1 MEEEKIITRVKPNSL
16 EAEQSLIGALFV
28 DSDAAS
34 EVMTIIKPYDFYHK
48 AYRLIYEAII
58 ELRDAGKATD
68 IVTVQDALKA
78 KGAPEDISNTS
89 FLGDLA
95 RAVPT
100 AANAGQ
106 YAQIIKE
113 KSLLRAIIDINEN
126 IADECYAGKKTT
138 DEILEDTEKKIF
150 SLIQKSGPKDGIFL
164 KDALAKSIEK
174 ISEIYGNKSSISGI
188 PTGYDDIDSCLLGL
202 QPSDLILIAAR
213 PSMGK
218 TAFVLNIAEYVTM
231 KKGITTA
238 FFSLEMSDMQ
248 LANRLLSIESGVD
261 SDKMRKGNLNTTD
274 WERIVDSTDVLADAN
289 LIIDVSP
296 EITVSEIRSRCRKYK
311 AENNL
316 GLVIIDYLQLI
327 ESDKKAPSK
336 QQEVSDISRGLKAL
350 AREMDVPVVALS
362 QLSRAPEAR
371 TSDHRP
377 MLSDLRESGAI
388 EQDADVVM
396 FIYRDEK
403 YNPDTEEKGIAE
415 INIAKHRNGPLKTV
429 KLAWIPEQTR
439 FANLELRKG
448 SV

>member
-1 MEEEKIITRVKPNSL
+1 MEENIITRVKPNSL
-16 EAEQSLIGALFV
+16 EAEQSLVGALFV

-58 ELRDAGKATD
+58 ELRDTGKATD

-78 KGAPEDISNTS
+78 KGAPEDICTIS

-113 KSLLRAIIDINEN
+113 KSLLRAIIDINEK

-164 KDALAKSIEK
+164 KDALTKSIEK
-174 ISEIYGNKSSISGI
+174 ISETYANKGSISGI

-202 QPSDLILIAAR
+202 QPSDLVLIAAR

-261 SDKMRKGNLNTTD
+261 SDKMRKGNLNTND

-296 EITVSEIRSRCRKYK
+296 EISVSEIRSRCRKYK

-327 ESDKKAPSK
+327 APDKTVPSK

-362 QLSRAPEAR
+362 QLSRAPELR
-371 TSDHRP
+371 QEHRP

-403 YNPDTEEKGIAE
+403 YNPDTEEKGVAE

-448 SV
+448 NV

>member
-1 MEEEKIITRVKPNSL
+1 
-16 EAEQSLIGALFV
+16 
-28 DSDAAS
+28 
-34 EVMTIIKPYDFYHK
+34 
-48 AYRLIYEAII
+48 
-58 ELRDAGKATD
+58 
-68 IVTVQDALKA
+68 
-78 KGAPEDISNTS
+78 
-89 FLGDLA
+89 
-95 RAVPT
+95 
-100 AANAGQ
+100 
-106 YAQIIKE
+106 
-113 KSLLRAIIDINEN
+113 
-126 IADECYAGKKTT
+126 
-138 DEILEDTEKKIF
+138 
-150 SLIQKSGPKDGIFL
+150 
-164 KDALAKSIEK
+164 
-174 ISEIYGNKSSISGI
+174 
-188 PTGYDDIDSCLLGL
+188 
-202 QPSDLILIAAR
+202 
-213 PSMGK
+213 MGK

-327 ESDKKAPSK
+327 ESDKKVPSK